1 MKFTTYDPTTRSQH
15 AEAGEDRSSNR
26 SAAPTI
32 GDVIATRFHR
42 RDILRGAL
50 GFTAITATV
59 GPMALAAGGT
69 RARAQDAPA
78 GNFVFEEIAATV
90 TEDHE
95 VAPGYDADVLLRWGD
110 PLFPDAPAFDPANQ
124 SAAAQERQFGYN
136 NDFVGFIPHPDAP
149 DDANRGVLVVNHE
162 YTNEELMFPGLG
174 RQDTDAAFSAMTK
187 ELVDVEMAAHGGT
200 VVEIARGD
208 DGKWTPV
215 IDSPLNRRITA
226 STPMAISGPA
236 AGHDKMKTSADAG
249 GAEVLGTINN
259 CAGGVTPWGTW
270 LMAEENFN
278 GYFWGTDDQSLG
290 EGLEDDPNKVIW
302 ERYGIPGRWYAWGQ
316 HYDRFDVSK
325 EPNEPNR
332 FGWMVEVD
340 PSDPS
345 SAPIKRTALGRFK
358 HEGADVQLNKDGRV
372 VVFMG
377 DDQRFDYV
385 YRFVSDEVFDP
396 ANPDRDVLDKGT
408 LSVAHFGEDGKMHWR
423 KLVHGEG
430 PLTAENGFAD
440 QGDVLIQTR
449 RAADF
454 LEATPM
460 DRPEDVEVNPQKG
473 TVYVMLTN
481 NTRRKPGDENPA
493 NPRAEN
499 AFGHIVEIIAPDMD
513 LAADEM
519 GWEILVKCGD
529 PSIAEVGAT
538 FSTATTENG
547 WFGMPDNCAVD
558 PSGRLW
564 ISTDGNSGKDTGRS
578 DGLWSMETEGDMRA
592 TSRHFFRCPAG
603 AELCGP
609 YFTPDSETLFLA
621 IQHPGDDGEDWPEFG
636 RVSTFEDPSTRWPD
650 FEPGMPPRPS
660 VMVVTKQ
667 GGGTIG

>member
-15 AEAGEDRSSNR
+15 FEAQEDEGTNR
-26 SAAPTI
+26 STAPTI
-32 GDVIATRFHR
+32 GDVIADRFNR
-42 RDILRGAL
+42 RDILKGAL

-59 GPMALAAGGT
+59 SPLALAAS
-69 RARAQDAPA
+69 PA
-78 GNFVFEEIAATV
+78 KAASHSGSFNFDEITATV
-90 TEDHE
+90 TDNHE
-95 VAPGYDADVLLRWGD
+95 VAPGYDAEILIRWGD
-110 PLFPDAPAFDPANQ
+110 PVMPDAPEFDPMNQ
-124 SAAAQERQFGYN
+124 TAEAQSKQFGYN
-136 NDFVGFIPHPDAP
+136 NDYVGFFPHPDAP
-149 DDANRGVLVVNHE
+149 DDASRGLLVVHHE
-162 YTNEELMFPGLG
+162 YTNEELMFPSLG
-174 RQDTDAAFSAMTK
+174 RQDTDAEFAAMTK
-187 ELVDVEMAAHGGT
+187 ELIDIEMAAHGGT
-200 VVEIARGD
+200 VVEVRRAE
-208 DGKWTPV
+208 DGKWSTV
-215 IDSPLNRRITA
+215 LDSPFNRRITA
-226 STPMAISGPA
+226 NTEMSISGPA
-236 AGHDKMKTSADAG
+236 AGHEKLKTSADDS
-249 GAEVLGTINN
+249 GAKVLGTINN
-259 CAGGVTPWGTW
+259 CAGGQTPWGTW

-377 DDQRFDYV
+377 DDQRFDYI
-385 YRFVSDEVFDP
+385 YRFVSDAVFDP
-396 ANPDRDVLDKGT
+396 ASPDRDVLDKGT
-408 LSVAHFGEDGKMHWR
+408 LSVARFDADGTAHWLPLVFGQ
-423 KLVHGEG
+423 G
-430 PLTAENGFAD
+430 PLTEANGFTD
-440 QGDVLIQTR
+440 QGDVLVQTR

-460 DRPEDVEVNPQKG
+460 DRPEDVEVNPERG
-473 TVYVMLTN
+473 TVYAMLTN
-481 NTRRKPGDENPA
+481 NTRRKPGDENAA

-499 AFGHIVEIIAPDMD
+499 AFGHIIEITAPDMD
-513 LAADEM
+513 LAADRM
-519 GWEILVKCGD
+519 TWEILVKCGD
-529 PSIAEVGAT
+529 PSVAEVGAT
-538 FSTATTENG
+538 FSSATTKDG
-547 WFGMPDNCAVD
+547 WFANPDNCAVD
-558 PSGRLW
+558 PDGRLW
-564 ISTDGNSGKDTGRS
+564 ISTDGNSAKDTGRA
-578 DGLWSMETEGDMRA
+578 DGLWSLDTQGEARG

-636 RVSTFEDPSTRWPD
+636 RVSTFDDPSTRWPD
-650 FEPGMPPRPS
+650 FQDGMPPRPS
-660 VMVVTKQ
+660 VMVVTKR
-667 GGGTIG
+667 GGGRIA